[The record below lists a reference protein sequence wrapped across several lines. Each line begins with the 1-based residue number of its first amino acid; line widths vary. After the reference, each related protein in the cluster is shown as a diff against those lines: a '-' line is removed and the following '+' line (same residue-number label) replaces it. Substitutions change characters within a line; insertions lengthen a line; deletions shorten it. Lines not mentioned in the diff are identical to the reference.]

1 MAIVVDIWRPT
12 DQTRASRTTSINRKR
27 KQLLI
32 TVGCQLAWDAIR
44 RVYVSAASAQ
54 FCLHRSPDVATQLRQ
69 PATDPDSSV
78 SSGDVP
84 WESQNQN
91 QINIRLIGKIPQLTQ
106 TQMWF
111 ASFQSYLMGEE
122 QNKRQDKMNINNRP
136 NADN

>member
-27 KQLLI
+27 NQLLI
-32 TVGCQLAWDAIR
+32 TVGCQLAWEGVH
-44 RVYVSAASAQ
+44 RVYVRSASAR

-84 WESQNQN
+84 WKKRKHSQWYNSQPVL
-91 QINIRLIGKIPQLTQ
+91 R
-106 TQMWF
+106 
-111 ASFQSYLMGEE
+111 
-122 QNKRQDKMNINNRP
+122 RH
-136 NADN
+136 

>member
-1 MAIVVDIWRPT
+1 MVV
-12 DQTRASRTTSINRKR
+12 QL

-32 TVGCQLAWDAIR
+32 TVGCQLAWDGIR
-44 RVYVSAASAQ
+44 RVYVSAASAR

-84 WESQNQN
+84 WETQNQN

-111 ASFQSYLMGEE
+111 ASFQGYLMGEE
-122 QNKRQDKMNINNRP
+122 QKNVRIK
-136 NADN
+136 